1 MSSSYQE
8 TQTNNNMK
16 NTIKAIVFAIVSS
29 VSALQAGDQILLEAP
44 LPEAPVEQYNL
55 KANAFAASLLNE
67 DADATYGGGVSLETV
82 SLLNVSL
89 RGSLVAFEDETFT
102 LGGSVLYTVPIG
114 AGFAVYGLGG
124 VDYEVEEERWSAN
137 AGAGATF
144 ALSEQINLF
153 VESTYSFALDSE
165 DEDKAWGVAAGVGI
179 KF

>member
-1 MSSSYQE
+1 
-8 TQTNNNMK
+8 MK

-82 SLLNVSL
+82 SLLNVSV